1 MKFLKEKQLENN
13 MNDVFALP
21 HPMEMCANDTKVAV
35 ALLKNPVKME
45 RQQQNTDSIHAC
57 SKTRR
62 TERF

>member
-1 MKFLKEKQLENN
+1 MMYLLFHILWKC
-13 MNDVFALP
+13 V
-21 HPMEMCANDTKVAV
+21 PMTQKVAV
-35 ALLKNPVKME
+35 ALLKKSCKME